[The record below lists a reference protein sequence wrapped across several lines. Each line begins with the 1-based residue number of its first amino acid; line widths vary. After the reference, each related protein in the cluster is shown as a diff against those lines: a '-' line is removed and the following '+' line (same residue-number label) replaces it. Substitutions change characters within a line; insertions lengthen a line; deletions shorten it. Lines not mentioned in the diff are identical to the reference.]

1 MSYDL
6 TLQQNNITQKFIL
19 LSNEE
24 KLKCI
29 ELGLSLFENGK
40 NKMYSMNNEEWQE
53 KLNIMKQEINNE
65 KEKCSKL
72 IINHKK
78 ELEELSQQ
86 IRNSCQV
93 SFENEINL
101 LKNKNDSLCKQLQ
114 ETSEKI
120 YNIQQTTTKELE
132 TKYETKLEK
141 EQKQL
146 EQQREK
152 YETKLENLRNQYE
165 EKLEKEREKTEIQK
179 QRKTNSTLKGQDGE
193 TSMEH
198 LLNRMFPKAEIRSY
212 TSKEGHR
219 GDFSILE
226 GDMNIMVETKNYS
239 KNVPKVEITKFH
251 RDMKENQEYTCGI
264 FCSQKSGI
272 SKKDDFSLEISNGR
286 PVVYLH
292 NLDKDPEKLKYAVSL
307 FRMLLSMENL
317 DINNQEILEIIL
329 QRQGSVSKAYSN
341 MKIMINKFKE
351 DFLKTMEVQEKEIL
365 DIFDLINKKNIN

>member
-19 LSNEE
+19 LPNEE
-24 KLKCI
+24 KIKCI
-29 ELGLSLFENGK
+29 ELGLCLLENG
-40 NKMYSMNNEEWQE
+40 NDKMYSMNNEEWQE
-53 KLNIMKQEINNE
+53 KLNIMKEEINNQ

-72 IINHKK
+72 IGIHKR

-101 LKNKNDSLCKQLQ
+101 LKSKNDSLCEQLH

-120 YNIQQTTTKELE
+120 YNIQQTTRTELE
-132 TKYETKLEK
+132 TKYEIKLEK

-146 EQQREK
+146 QEQREK

-198 LLNRMFPKAEIRSY
+198 LLNRMFPKAEIISY
-212 TSKEGHR
+212 TSKEGRR

-226 GDMNIMVETKNYS
+226 GDMNIMVEHKNYT

-272 SKKDDFSLEISNGR
+272 SKKDDFSLEFSNGR

-292 NLDKDPEKLKYAVSL
+292 QVEKEPEKLKYAVSL
-307 FRMLLSMENL
+307 FKMLLSVENL
-317 DINNQEILEIIL
+317 DINNQEILEVIL
-329 QRQGSVSKAYSN
+329 QRQGNITKAYSN

>member
-24 KLKCI
+24 KIKCI
-29 ELGLSLFENGK
+29 ELGLCLLENG
-40 NKMYSMNNEEWQE
+40 NDKMYSMNNEEWQE
-53 KLNIMKQEINNE
+53 KLNIMKEEINNQ

-72 IINHKK
+72 IGIHKT

-101 LKNKNDSLCKQLQ
+101 LKSKNDSLHKQLH

-120 YNIQQTTTKELE
+120 YNIQQTTRTELE
-132 TKYETKLEK
+132 TKYEIKLEK

-146 EQQREK
+146 QQQRAK

-198 LLNRMFPKAEIRSY
+198 LLNRMFPKAEIISY

-251 RDMKENQEYTCGI
+251 RDMKENPEYTCGI

-292 NLDKDPEKLKYAVSL
+292 HIDKEPEKLKYAVSL
-307 FRMLLSMENL
+307 FKMLLSVENL
-317 DINNQEILEIIL
+317 DINNQEILEVIL
-329 QRQGSVSKAYSN
+329 QRQGNITKAYSN

-351 DFLKTMEVQEKEIL
+351 DFLKTMENQEKEIL
-365 DIFDLINKKNIN
+365 DIFNLINKKNIN